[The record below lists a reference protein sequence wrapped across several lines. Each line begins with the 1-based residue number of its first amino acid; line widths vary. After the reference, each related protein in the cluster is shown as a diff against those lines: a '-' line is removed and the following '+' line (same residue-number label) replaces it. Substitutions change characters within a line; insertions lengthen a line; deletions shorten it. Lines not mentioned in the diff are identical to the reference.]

1 MSVKKRKKTIRMRG
15 SKTHGGG
22 SMKKRRGA
30 GNRGGRG
37 RAGYG
42 KRACQKM
49 PRAYARGEMIGKCG
63 FVRQGLK
70 NKIAI
75 VNLNFFEVNAEKLLA
90 EKKIEKSGDVYI
102 IDSAKLGFD
111 KILGSGKLSLKLRVK
126 APSISKKAEEKIKT
140 AGGEIVK
147 AEVPKEA

>member
-1 MSVKKRKKTIRMRG
+1 MKKKTKASKMRG

-30 GNRGGRG
+30 GHRGGRG

-49 PRAYARGEMIGKCG
+49 PRAYALGQMIGKCG
-63 FVRQGLK
+63 FVRHGLK
-70 NKIAI
+70 KKSSI

-90 EKKIEKSGDVYI
+90 EKKIEKKGDVY
-102 IDSAKLGFD
+102 
-111 KILGSGKLSLKLRVK
+111 
-126 APSISKKAEEKIKT
+126 
-140 AGGEIVK
+140 
-147 AEVPKEA
+147 